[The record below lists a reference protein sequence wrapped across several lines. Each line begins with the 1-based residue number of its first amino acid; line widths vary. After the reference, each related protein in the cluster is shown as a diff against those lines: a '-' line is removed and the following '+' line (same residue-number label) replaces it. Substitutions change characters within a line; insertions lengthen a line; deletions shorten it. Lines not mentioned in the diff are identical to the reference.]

1 MRYEARH
8 NEERGWYVVSDEGHL
23 AHVPDPDTHHLR
35 AAIFEREADA
45 ERCAQELSRLG
56 TLS

>member
-8 NEERGWYVVSDEGHL
+8 TEGRGWYVVSDEGHL
-23 AHVPDPDTHHLR
+23 AHVPDPDTRELR
-35 AAIFEREADA
+35 AAVFEHREDA
-45 ERCAQELSRLG
+45 ERCAEDLTRLG

>member
-8 NEERGWYVVSDEGHL
+8 SETRGWYVVSDEGHL
-23 AHVPDPDTHHLR
+23 AHVPDPDTHQVR
-35 AAIFEREADA
+35 AAVFEREEDA
-45 ERCAQELSRLG
+45 QRCALELTRLG